1 MNDLNNTFFLNANI
15 ENRKVAI
22 QDNKKIN
29 MYDIDKN
36 TIIFNIC
43 LFKMHNLEFL
53 KTEANNFIA
62 KLTIITPKTKEVKE
76 IYGTLVENSKFAVFT
91 FKLSEEFTNQI
102 GIYKCELL
110 IKDNLNQL
118 TCDYFIYEVKGSIVS
133 NEDDIIEPE
142 KIEMTMTLYDTETQ
156 EEKEVIVQVSKND
169 LILEEVAK

>member
-1 MNDLNNTFFLNANI
+1 MSELNNTFFLNANI

-43 LFKMHNLEFL
+43 LFKMNNLEFL
-53 KTEANNFIA
+53 KTEANDFIT

-91 FKLSEEFTNQI
+91 FKLSEEFINQI
-102 GIYKCELL
+102 GVYKCELL
-110 IKDNLNQL
+110 IKYNETQL
-118 TCDYFIYEVKGSIVS
+118 ACDYFIYEVKGSIVS
-133 NEDDIIEPE
+133 NTDDVVEPE
-142 KIEMTMTLYDTETQ
+142 KIEMTMTLYNTETQ

-169 LILEEVAK
+169 LILEEVVE